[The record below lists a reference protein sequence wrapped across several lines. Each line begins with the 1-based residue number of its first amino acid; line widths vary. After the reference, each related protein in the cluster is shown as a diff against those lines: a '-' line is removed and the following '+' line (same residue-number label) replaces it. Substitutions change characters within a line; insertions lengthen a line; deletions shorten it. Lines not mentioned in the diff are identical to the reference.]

1 VPASS
6 RSLRR
11 NRNFM
16 IFWAGQTCSVLG
28 DAFALIAIP
37 LLVLNATG
45 SLAKMGLVTAAFG
58 AGSLVAGI
66 LAGPLVDRVDRRK
79 LMICCDLGRAVV
91 YGLIPLTWW
100 LVGPQIWLIYAV
112 TVVGAGLG
120 MIFGVAYITAVANLV
135 DRSQITEANGRLQAT
150 YAAAFALG
158 PVLAGL
164 ISGQFGPTAAIG
176 VDATTFLASAASLSA
191 VRLRRAAA
199 VRPPGELAGRKQEFL
214 AGIRFLIED
223 PIFRWITF
231 LLGALAFLATG
242 ATDLFIYYLRTN
254 LGQGDRAVGVVFGIA
269 SIGAML
275 AGLFASRL
283 RRRWGFGSLFI
294 GGLLLQGI
302 SLAVAGLAPTVVV
315 VVLITVAYTFAESI
329 RGVVTMSL
337 RQELTP
343 DHLLGRVTA
352 AFWTVFSVPGPL
364 GAAAIT
370 AIGARAGAPRTLVV
384 MGLLILALGA
394 LAARS
399 PVRVRQPG
407 QGRPD
412 LDAPRPE
419 PGAIP
424 DGRPIAVDS

>member
-1 VPASS
+1 MTFAPHPA
-6 RSLRR
+6 
-11 NRNFM
+11 
-16 IFWAGQTCSVLG
+16 
-28 DAFALIAIP
+28 
-37 LLVLNATG
+37 
-45 SLAKMGLVTAAFG
+45 
-58 AGSLVAGI
+58 
-66 LAGPLVDRVDRRK
+66 RVR
-79 LMICCDLGRAVV
+79 LHCDLGRAVV
-91 YGLIPLTWW
+91 YGIIPIAWW
-100 LVGPQIWLIYAV
+100 LVGPQIWLVYAV
-112 TVVGAGLG
+112 TVVGAALG

-191 VRLRRAAA
+191 VRPA
-199 VRPPGELAGRKQEFL
+199 GEATGRKQEFL

-223 PIFRWITF
+223 PVFRWITF

-254 LGQGDRAVGVVFGIA
+254 LGQGDQAVGIVFGIA

-275 AGLFASRL
+275 AGIFASRL
-283 RRRWGFGSLFI
+283 RRRWGFGVLFI

-302 SLAVAGLAPTVVV
+302 SLAVAGLAPTVVI
-315 VVLITVAYTFAESI
+315 VVLITVIYTFAESI

-352 AFWTVFSVPGPL
+352 AFWTVFSVPGPP
-364 GAAAIT
+364 GAASIT

-384 MGLLILALGA
+384 MGVLVLMISLLALLGPIR
-394 LAARS
+394 ARE
-399 PVRVRQPG
+399 PERQRHTGTQANADSSTVEFLPS
-407 QGRPD
+407 QDVSSDPMLSTLSRD
-412 LDAPRPE
+412 L
-419 PGAIP
+419 
-424 DGRPIAVDS
+424 